1 MNRLYKLFLSRNP
14 NFKGGVSVAGHS
26 LGNILWNFSVFLHFE
41 WHSSVHKY
49 KLHTV
54 IACYILQKSK
64 YSYNHCLLKW
74 SMYIFDIDLFLG
86 SLILFDLLVH
96 QRCQDMSSS
105 QDLSHSFMEETTGIS
120 TLVSGYTSSEPSG
133 HQVFHVSLSYNFSN
147 GLHTVRWT

>member
-1 MNRLYKLFLSRNP
+1 
-14 NFKGGVSVAGHS
+14 
-26 LGNILWNFSVFLHFE
+26 
-41 WHSSVHKY
+41 
-49 KLHTV
+49 
-54 IACYILQKSK
+54 
-64 YSYNHCLLKW
+64 
-74 SMYIFDIDLFLG
+74 MYIFDIDLFLG

-147 GLHTVRWT
+147 GLHTVR